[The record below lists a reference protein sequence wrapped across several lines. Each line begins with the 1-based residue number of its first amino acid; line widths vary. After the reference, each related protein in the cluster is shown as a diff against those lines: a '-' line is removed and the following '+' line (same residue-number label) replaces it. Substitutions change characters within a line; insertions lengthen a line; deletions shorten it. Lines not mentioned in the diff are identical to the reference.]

1 MRGGGPFGTVGEA
14 SDTGSMTERAITVA
28 IETPCAALAD
38 EADLRAVA
46 LHTLAAEGL
55 TSPVALTIV
64 LVDDA
69 TIHNL
74 NRRFL
79 DHDEPTDVITFA
91 FDGAAR
97 GGAASDA
104 DAFVLPAD
112 TVRQLGEIYIS
123 CERAAAQSA
132 EWGSAPRREVRFLV
146 AHGVLHLLGWD
157 DASAETRAAM
167 LARQEAILADW
178 PDAGQG
184 QR

>member
-1 MRGGGPFGTVGEA
+1 
-14 SDTGSMTERAITVA
+14 MTERAITIA
-28 IETPCAALAD
+28 IETPCVMLAD

-55 TSPVALTIV
+55 TLPVALTVV

-69 TIHNL
+69 TIHDL

-91 FDGAAR
+91 LD
-97 GGAASDA
+97 DA
-104 DAFVLPAD
+104 EADPFVLPDAG
-112 TVRQLGEIYIS
+112 TFRQLGEIYIS

-132 EWGSAPRREVRFLV
+132 EWGSEPRREIRFLV

-157 DASAETRAAM
+157 DATAESRAAM
-167 LARQEAILADW
+167 LARQEAILAEW
-178 PDAGQG
+178 PVVGQG
-184 QR
+184 

>member
-1 MRGGGPFGTVGEA
+1 
-14 SDTGSMTERAITVA
+14 MTESAITIA
-28 IETPCAALAD
+28 IEIPCVMLAD

-55 TSPVALTIV
+55 TLPVALTVV

-69 TIHNL
+69 TIHDL

-91 FDGAAR
+91 LDDAEADPFFLP
-97 GGAASDA
+97 DA
-104 DAFVLPAD
+104 DTF
-112 TVRQLGEIYIS
+112 RQLGEIYIS

-132 EWGSAPRREVRFLV
+132 EWGSEPRREIRFLV

-157 DASAETRAAM
+157 DATAESRAAM
-167 LARQEAILADW
+167 LARQEAILAEW
-178 PDAGQG
+178 PVVGQG

>member
-1 MRGGGPFGTVGEA
+1 
-14 SDTGSMTERAITVA
+14 MTESAITIA
-28 IETPCAALAD
+28 IEIPCAALAE

-46 LHTLAAEGL
+46 LHTLAAEGV
-55 TSPVALTIV
+55 TAPVALTLV

-69 TIHNL
+69 TIHDL

-91 FDGAAR
+91 LDEAE
-97 GGAASDA
+97 DD
-104 DAFVLPAD
+104 DAFVLPTAGGF
-112 TVRQLGEIYIS
+112 RQLGEIYIS

-132 EWGSAPRREVRFLV
+132 EWGSDPRREVRFLV

-157 DASAETRAAM
+157 DATAEARAAM

-178 PDAGQG
+178 ADVGQG